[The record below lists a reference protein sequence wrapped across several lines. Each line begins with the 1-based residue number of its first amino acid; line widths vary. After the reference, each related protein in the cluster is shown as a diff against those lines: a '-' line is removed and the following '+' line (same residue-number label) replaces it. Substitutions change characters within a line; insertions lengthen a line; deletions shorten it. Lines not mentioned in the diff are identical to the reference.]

1 MVFDH
6 VGTALFGQ
14 SLFSIGIGGR
24 LVSCGNSSG
33 DEATIPSLGYLFH
46 SGIRILGSDPFG
58 PDEMGPLWKQFCAGG
73 FKITVDSRFPLA
85 AAADAQQKM
94 IESDFFGKILL
105 IP

>member
-1 MVFDH
+1 M
-6 VGTALFGQ
+6 
-14 SLFSIGIGGR
+14 
-24 LVSCGNSSG
+24 
-33 DEATIPSLGYLFH
+33 
-46 SGIRILGSDPFG
+46 GSDPFG
-58 PDEMGPLWKQFCAGG
+58 PDEMGPLWKQFCAGD